1 MMAFRTCSF
10 VRLAMSTEAIRIYEL
25 LDICHTRNDF
35 EGG

>member
-1 MMAFRTCSF
+1 MMALRMCSS

-25 LDICHTRNDF
+25 LDICHTTNDF